1 MNQVLYR
8 EEGLIF
14 RHFPASE
21 AALSMVGDDAGSNPI
36 PSHSKLSDHFA
47 DVYRGAPFGQ
57 C

>member
-14 RHFPASE
+14 RHFPAFE

-36 PSHSKLSDHFA
+36 PSHSKLSD
-47 DVYRGAPFGQ
+47 YFGR
-57 C
+57 CV